1 MLMDAL
7 LWLLRN
13 IDISH
18 DNKLLNISFTTGICM
33 WYQMMRQSQTFF
45 LELLLQAPLQGKE
58 VVFLS
63 WPELKLVSQSVYF
76 LCA

>member
-1 MLMDAL
+1 
-7 LWLLRN
+7 
-13 IDISH
+13 
-18 DNKLLNISFTTGICM
+18 M
-33 WYQMMRQSQTFF
+33 WYQMMKQSQTFF

-63 WPELKLVSQSVYF
+63 WPELKLMCQSMYF